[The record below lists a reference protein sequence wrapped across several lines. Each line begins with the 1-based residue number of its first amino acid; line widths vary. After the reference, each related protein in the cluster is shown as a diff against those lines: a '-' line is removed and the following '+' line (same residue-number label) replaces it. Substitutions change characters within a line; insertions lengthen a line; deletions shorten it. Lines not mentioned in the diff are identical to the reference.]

1 MKGKEERRESRNS
14 GNWQWVF
21 EGRKTQKKMGKKKSM
36 RDPDR
41 LEKME
46 EMGEGKEKMERMEGR
61 ANRGSWGEAKKKKM
75 GNEKYGG
82 RPMWEL
88 GGSKK
93 RKKWGTKMEK
103 KKYGG
108 RPIWEFGGEEKIN
121 IEERKM
127 GDGQ

>member
-1 MKGKEERRESRNS
+1 
-14 GNWQWVF
+14 
-21 EGRKTQKKMGKKKSM
+21 
-36 RDPDR
+36 
-41 LEKME
+41 
-46 EMGEGKEKMERMEGR
+46 
-61 ANRGSWGEAKKKKM
+61 
-75 GNEKYGG
+75 
-82 RPMWEL
+82 MWEL